1 MIFVTTGSVFPF
13 DRMIR
18 AMDGW
23 AARHAAEET
32 FAQIGTGAYE
42 PAHMRWVRKLQ
53 QSEFARTVVEARLIV
68 AHAGM
73 GSTITA
79 GQFGKPIVLLPRV
92 KRLGEHNTDHQIATA
107 NWLRGKPGV
116 YVADT
121 DADLETRIEEALAAG
136 DVGAPRLAPY
146 APPEFIARIRACV
159 LERD

>member
-1 MIFVTTGSVFPF
+1 VIFVITGSVFPF
-13 DRMIR
+13 DRLIR
-18 AMDGW
+18 AMDDW
-23 AARHAAEET
+23 AAVHAAEDT
-32 FAQIGTGAYE
+32 FAQIGAGAYE
-42 PAHMRWVRKLQ
+42 PAHMRWVRRLQ
-53 QSEFARTVVEARLIV
+53 QAEFARTIAAARLIV

-92 KRLGEHNTDHQIATA
+92 KRLGEHNTDHQVATA

-121 DADLETRIEEALAAG
+121 DADLGMRIEEALAAG
-136 DVGAPRLAPY
+136 AVGAPRLAPY

-159 LERD
+159 LGRD